1 MVFLQACNETL
12 LLDQRQVQAMMIKA
26 RAMKIMGRVNEAMNM
41 LRRVL
46 GVKPEFEE
54 ATVMMES
61 LEQR

>member
-1 MVFLQACNETL
+1 M
-12 LLDQRQVQAMMIKA
+12 QAMMIKA